1 MKTTTKKTI
10 VYLLAA
16 QEPCTL
22 TQIMEECIQDDKTPE
37 LAVTVLIAI
46 AEMVKSGTIC
56 GDFQDGDYT
65 WVLSEELGLKGA
77 ELDLARE
84 FADELIDACQ

>member
-1 MKTTTKKTI
+1 MKTTKETI
-10 VYLLAA
+10 ASLLAGS
-16 QEPCTL
+16 EPCTL
-22 TQIMEECIQDDKTPE
+22 TQIMEECRNDKTPE

-65 WVLSEELGLKGA
+65 WVLSDPELGLKGA

-84 FADELIDACQ
+84 KHLSP